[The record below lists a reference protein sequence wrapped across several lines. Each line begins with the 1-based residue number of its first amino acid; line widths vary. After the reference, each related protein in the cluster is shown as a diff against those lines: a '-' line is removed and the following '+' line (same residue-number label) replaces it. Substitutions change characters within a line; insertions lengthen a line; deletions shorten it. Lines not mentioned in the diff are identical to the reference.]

1 MLIDI
6 TVPLK
11 ENTKVYPGDPEFKIN
26 RIFTVEK
33 DGFNLCSLSL
43 GTHTGT
49 HIDAPLH
56 FFNTKESIAD
66 LELKYLITNAIVADV
81 SSLNSIDEKFIS
93 GLKLKG
99 INSILFKTNGKNI
112 YLTQSGAEY
121 LKNTEILIA
130 GTENID
136 IEDETNNDF
145 PVHKTLLSNKTL
157 IVESID
163 LSNVKP
169 GNYKLYC
176 FPLKIENADGSPVR
190 AVLEL

>member
-11 ENTKVYPGDPEFKIN
+11 ENTKVYPGDPEFKLTQ
-26 RIFTVEK
+26 IFTVEK

-81 SSLNSIDEKFIS
+81 SGLKSIDERFIS
-93 GLKLKG
+93 CLNLKD
-99 INSILFKTNGKNI
+99 INSILFKTNGKDI
-112 YLTQSGAEY
+112 YLTESGAKY
-121 LKNTEILIA
+121 ITSKGILITA
-130 GTENID
+130 TESLD
-136 IEDETNNDF
+136 IEDETNSNF
-145 PVHKTLLSNKTL
+145 PVHKTLLLNKTL
-157 IVESID
+157 ILENID
-163 LSNVKP
+163 LSHVKP

>member
-6 TVPLK
+6 TTILNQ
-11 ENTKVYPGDPEFKIN
+11 NTKVYPGDPEFKLN

-66 LELKYLITNAIVADV
+66 LDLKYLITNSLVADV
-81 SSLNSIDEKFIS
+81 SGLNSIDEKFIS

-136 IEDETNNDF
+136 IEDETNSNF

-157 IVESID
+157 IVENID
-163 LSNVKP
+163 LSRIKP
-169 GNYKLYC
+169 GNYKFYC

>member
-66 LELKYLITNAIVADV
+66 LELKYLITNALVADV
-81 SSLNSIDEKFIS
+81 SGLNSIDEKFIS
-93 GLKLKG
+93 GLNLEG
-99 INSILFKTNGKNI
+99 INSILFKTNGKDI
-112 YLTQSGAEY
+112 YLTESGAKY
-121 LKNTEILIA
+121 ITSKGILITA
-130 GTENID
+130 TESLD

-145 PVHKTLLSNKTL
+145 TVHKTLLSNNVL
-157 IVESID
+157 IVENID
-163 LSNVKP
+163 LSRVIP

>member
-6 TVPLK
+6 TAPLK
-11 ENTKVYPGDPEFKIN
+11 ENIKVYPGDPEFKLKQ
-26 RIFTVEK
+26 IFTVEK

-66 LELKYLITNAIVADV
+66 LDLKYLITNSLVADV
-81 SSLNSIDEKFIS
+81 SGLNSIDEKFIS

-136 IEDETNNDF
+136 IEDETNSNF
-145 PVHKTLLSNKTL
+145 PVHKTLLLNKTL
-157 IVESID
+157 ILENID
-163 LSNVKP
+163 LSHVKP

>member
-11 ENTKVYPGDPEFKIN
+11 ENTKVYPGDPEFKLKQ
-26 RIFTVEK
+26 IFTVEK
-33 DGFNLCSLSL
+33 DSFNLCSLSL

-66 LELKYLITNAIVADV
+66 LDLKYLITNSLVADV
-81 SSLNSIDEKFIS
+81 SGLNSIDEKFIS

-136 IEDETNNDF
+136 IEDETNSNF
-145 PVHKTLLSNKTL
+145 PVHKTLLLNKTL

-163 LSNVKP
+163 LSHVKP
-169 GNYKLYC
+169 GNYKFYC
-176 FPLKIENADGSPVR
+176 FPLRIENADGSPVR

>member
-11 ENTKVYPGDPEFKIN
+11 ENTKVYPGDPEFKLKQ
-26 RIFTVEK
+26 IFTVEK

-66 LELKYLITNAIVADV
+66 LDLKYLITNSLVADV
-81 SSLNSIDEKFIS
+81 SGLNSIDEKFIS

-136 IEDETNNDF
+136 IEDETNSNF
-145 PVHKTLLSNKTL
+145 PVHKTLLLNKTL
-157 IVESID
+157 ILENID
-163 LSNVKP
+163 LSHVKP

>member
-6 TVPLK
+6 TTILNQ
-11 ENTKVYPGDPEFKIN
+11 NTKVYPGDPEFKIN

-33 DGFNLCSLSL
+33 DGFNLCSLSF

-66 LELKYLITNAIVADV
+66 LELKYLITNALVADV
-81 SSLNSIDEKFIS
+81 SGLNSIDEKFIS
-93 GLKLKG
+93 GLNLEG
-99 INSILFKTNGKNI
+99 INSILFKTNGKDI
-112 YLTQSGAEY
+112 YLTESGAKY
-121 LKNTEILIA
+121 ITSKGMLITATESL
-130 GTENID
+130 D
-136 IEDETNNDF
+136 IEDQTGNDYY
-145 PVHKTLLSNKTL
+145 VHKTLLSNNVL
-157 IVESID
+157 IVENID

-169 GNYKLYC
+169 GNYKFYC
-176 FPLKIENADGSPVR
+176 FPLRIENADGSPVR

>member
-66 LELKYLITNAIVADV
+66 LELKYLITNALVADV
-81 SSLNSIDEKFIS
+81 SGLNSIDEKFIS
-93 GLKLKG
+93 GLNLEG
-99 INSILFKTNGKNI
+99 INSILFKTNGKDI
-112 YLTQSGAEY
+112 YLTESGAKY
-121 LKNTEILIA
+121 ITSNGILITA
-130 GTENID
+130 TESLD

-145 PVHKTLLSNKTL
+145 TVHKTLLSNNVL
-157 IVESID
+157 IVENID
-163 LSNVKP
+163 LSRIKP
-169 GNYKLYC
+169 GNYKFYC

>member
-6 TVPLK
+6 TTILNQ
-11 ENTKVYPGDPEFKIN
+11 NTKVYPGDPEFKIN

-66 LELKYLITNAIVADV
+66 LDLKYLITNALVADV
-81 SSLNSIDEKFIS
+81 SGLNSIDEKFIS
-93 GLKLKG
+93 GLNLKG
-99 INSILFKTNGKNI
+99 INSILFKTNGKDI
-112 YLTQSGAEY
+112 YLTESGAKY
-121 LKNTEILIA
+121 ITSKGMLITATESL
-130 GTENID
+130 D
-136 IEDETNNDF
+136 IEDETNSNF
-145 PVHKTLLSNKTL
+145 PVHKTLLSNNVL
-157 IVESID
+157 IVENID

-169 GNYKLYC
+169 GNYKFYC
-176 FPLKIENADGSPVR
+176 FPLRIENADGSPVR

>member
-6 TVPLK
+6 TTIL
-11 ENTKVYPGDPEFKIN
+11 NQNIKVYPGDPEFKIN

-66 LELKYLITNAIVADV
+66 LDLKYLITNSLVADV
-81 SSLNSIDEKFIS
+81 SGLNSIDEKFIS

-157 IVESID
+157 IVENID
-163 LSNVKP
+163 LSHVKP
-169 GNYKLYC
+169 GNYKFYC

>member
-6 TVPLK
+6 TTILNQ
-11 ENTKVYPGDPEFKIN
+11 NTKVYPGDPEFKIN

-66 LELKYLITNAIVADV
+66 LELKYLITNALVADV
-81 SSLNSIDEKFIS
+81 SGLNSIDEKFIS
-93 GLKLKG
+93 GLNLEG
-99 INSILFKTNGKNI
+99 INSILFKTNGKDI
-112 YLTQSGAEY
+112 YLTESGAKY
-121 LKNTEILIA
+121 ITSKGILITA
-130 GTENID
+130 TESLD

-163 LSNVKP
+163 LRNVKP
-169 GNYKLYC
+169 GNYKFYC
-176 FPLKIENADGSPVR
+176 FPLRIENADGSPVR